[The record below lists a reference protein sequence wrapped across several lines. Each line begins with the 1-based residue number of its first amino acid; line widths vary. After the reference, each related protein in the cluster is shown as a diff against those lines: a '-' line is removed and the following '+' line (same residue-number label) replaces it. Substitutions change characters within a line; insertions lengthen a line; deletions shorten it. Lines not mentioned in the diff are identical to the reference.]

1 MVVVVV
7 AGTTCVIVY
16 LWRTQDCHEGHINTA
31 AVKTKQKKLMKQ
43 EVELLTVYQKI
54 RLTHIYPESKAAG
67 GKYCDKNAPQGVAQL
82 QGK

>member
-1 MVVVVV
+1 
-7 AGTTCVIVY
+7 
-16 LWRTQDCHEGHINTA
+16 
-31 AVKTKQKKLMKQ
+31 MKQ

-67 GKYCDKNAPQGVAQL
+67 EKYCDKNAQQGDAHL